1 MLFPNWKEMTEA
13 MKHMQGGVGFAVPSE
28 LYLFCRSREG
38 TELSDS
44 VRDIKNSCI
53 VVVGRVHSLQFRIL
67 VKHISLCL
75 PAVVVDELA
84 TDANP
89 LSTGRLHGSN
99 LEFRVGHHLL
109 EYLFLLS
116 GLNVEFSVKHLC
128 HPVAM

>member
-89 LSTGRLHGSN
+89 LIPDGFTAVISN
-99 LEFRVGHHLL
+99 F
-109 EYLFLLS
+109 
-116 GLNVEFSVKHLC
+116 GLAIICLNTFFFF
-128 HPVAM
+128 PV